1 MTQTDHTLR
10 PVQLQVNLAG
20 AWKTVLQFDAGNV
33 GASIDV
39 QRAAEMLHA
48 VAPVTSWRI
57 ATCDKVPVVLRHLA
71 RRTYGM
77 WISRPESEEGNP

>member
-1 MTQTDHTLR
+1 M
-10 PVQLQVNLAG
+10 
-20 AWKTVLQFDAGNV
+20 
-33 GASIDV
+33 

-71 RRTYGM
+71 RSTYGM